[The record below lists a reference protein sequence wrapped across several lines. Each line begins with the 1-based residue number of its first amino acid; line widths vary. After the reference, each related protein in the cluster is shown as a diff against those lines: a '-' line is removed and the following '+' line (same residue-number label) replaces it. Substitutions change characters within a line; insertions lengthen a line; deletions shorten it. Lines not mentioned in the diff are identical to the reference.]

1 MVASPENLGNRKLD
15 EVLAMDT
22 EVKQL
27 LYKEINELMVTS
39 DQFKKD
45 LDLKTSQFE
54 KLKCDF
60 IFNLRLINERDLVIK
75 KLNERISS
83 LIKNIHSRDIL
94 ISEIKAS
101 LDRTQSELAQVK
113 TSEVKLRGDI
123 EESLHETV
131 KREQKLL
138 EKHNTLIETFRKT
151 ETEERIKLQ
160 NNINRLQS
168 ELEMER
174 LHSAVNLQ
182 TAIDDAIKEK
192 EKLKADTAQKLF
204 DLELRMHLAE
214 ETAELANKSKHDY
227 ISEISCK
234 EGELSKLNCKLSEI
248 NKIVELQKLEIQDL
262 QVQLKESKQKYLLL
276 ESAQVQNE
284 KLVLS
289 QKTDLTEEIDNLKS
303 KLQRHEQEAL
313 SMTLKHEEQ
322 VNSLQIENQK
332 LVESLTKEKQ
342 QTQKIIDLWKEEKV
356 KCQHAEHTVRILQAE
371 IKHLNEDLK
380 QALIKPDINQQEL
393 HHCKHDHIIHQ
404 LNHLN
409 DTCDK
414 LEEENSRL
422 KQTISMMSQQA
433 KQFAQLS
440 LTPNI
445 NKTMHEYNQL
455 DETNQN
461 AKLSAAIKQI
471 YRLAVEK
478 QSLIELS
485 NRLQAK
491 LRQLTDHD
499 DNKPMNNDHSSK
511 HKGISISNDKYVN
524 NIQNSMVDN
533 REVTHIVKN
542 MNKPLNNDIS
552 SNVININ
559 QSENP
564 MYNHHSLHDAE
575 SSSIITGKGSISTI
589 FKLLDEVAS
598 LGSENDGECLQHID
612 RFLIQGKHK
621 HITTPRLKRK

>member
-1 MVASPENLGNRKLD
+1 MVAPPGNLGNSKLD
-15 EVLAMDT
+15 EVLAKDA

-27 LYKEINELMVTS
+27 LYKEINELRAAS

-45 LDLKTSQFE
+45 LYLKTSQFE

-60 IFNLRLINERDLVIK
+60 IFNLRLIKERDLVIK
-75 KLNERISS
+75 NLSEHISS

-101 LDRTQSELAQVK
+101 LDRTQSELAQAK
-113 TSEVKLRGDI
+113 TSEVKLREDI

-138 EKHNTLIETFRKT
+138 EKHNTLIEVFRKT
-151 ETEERIKLQ
+151 ETEERNKLQ

-168 ELEMER
+168 ELELER

-182 TAIDDAIKEK
+182 TAVDDAIKEK

-227 ISEISCK
+227 ILEISCK
-234 EGELSKLNCKLSEI
+234 DEELSKLNCKLSEI
-248 NKIVELQKLEIQDL
+248 NKMVELQKLEIQDL
-262 QVQLKESKQKYLLL
+262 QTRLKESKQKYLLL
-276 ESAQVQNE
+276 ESSQVRNE
-284 KLVLS
+284 ELVIS
-289 QKTDLTEEIDNLKS
+289 QKAELIEEIDNLKS
-303 KLQRHEQEAL
+303 KLQCYEQEAL

-342 QTQKIIDLWKEEKV
+342 QTQKVVDLWKEEKV
-356 KCQHAEHTVRILQAE
+356 KCQHAEHSVRILQAE

-414 LEEENSRL
+414 LEDENSRL
-422 KQTISMMSQQA
+422 KQTISMMSEQA
-433 KQFAQLS
+433 KQFAQLPI
-440 LTPNI
+440 TPTI
-445 NKTMHEYNQL
+445 NKTMHEYNQVN
-455 DETNQN
+455 ETNQN

-485 NRLQAK
+485 NGLQAK
-491 LRQLTDHD
+491 LRRLIDHN
-499 DNKPMNNDHSSK
+499 DNKPTNNDHSNK
-511 HKGISISNDKYVN
+511 HKSMSISNHKHVN
-524 NIQNSMVDN
+524 NIQNSLVDN
-533 REVTHIVKN
+533 REITHIAEN
-542 MNKPLNNDIS
+542 MHKLLNNDMS
-552 SNVININ
+552 NNVIKSNPC
-559 QSENP
+559 ENP
-564 MYNHHSLHDAE
+564 VYNHHSLHDVE

-621 HITTPRLKRK
+621 RITTPRLKRK